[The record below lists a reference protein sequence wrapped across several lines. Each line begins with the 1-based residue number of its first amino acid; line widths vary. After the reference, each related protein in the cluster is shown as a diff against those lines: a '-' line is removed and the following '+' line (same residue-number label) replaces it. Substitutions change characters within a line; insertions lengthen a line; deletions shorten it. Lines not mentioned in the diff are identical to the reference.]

1 MPESSVID
9 TGGRKIV
16 YREAS
21 PGVFEG
27 VEVRL
32 GPKMLDGNEV
42 AYYPVIR
49 GLKKGDQVVTAGS
62 FLIDAE
68 TRLNPAAGSIYFGG
82 SASGKAMPSKAAA
95 VRPSTPSEEE
105 EDIKAALAKLSP
117 EDRRS
122 AEAQKF
128 CPVLSDNRLGVMGV
142 PVKVVLDGQTVFL
155 CCSGCEKEAKAH
167 PARVLEKYT
176 ALKNKARS

>member
-1 MPESSVID
+1 
-9 TGGRKIV
+9 
-16 YREAS
+16 
-21 PGVFEG
+21 VFEG
-27 VEVRL
+27 VEIRL
-32 GPKMLDGNEV
+32 GPKMVDPNEI
-42 AYYPVIR
+42 AFYPVIR

-82 SASGKAMPSKAAA
+82 SASGKATTSMTAAI
-95 VRPSTPSEEE
+95 RPSTPSEEE

-122 AEAQKF
+122 AETQKF

-142 PVKVVLDGQTVFL
+142 PVKVVLDGQTIFL

-167 PARVLEKYT
+167 PTRVLEKYS
-176 ALKNKARS
+176 ALKNKTRS